1 MVAQHLHS
9 DRTFSLQPL
18 LASIHREQRDLHA
31 FDQTKHIDLIGSVMT
46 QVAGGKQTMA
56 RPIHDPDMA
65 DVIFPE
71 TAFSHTAVHFEAAHP
86 KITRTSREVLD
97 ALQKIGL

>member
-1 MVAQHLHS
+1 MLTRHPQSTHS
-9 DRTFSLQPL
+9 FSIQPL
-18 LASIHREQRDLHA
+18 LASIHREQKDLRA
-31 FDQTKHIDLIGSVMT
+31 FEQTHHIDLIGSVMT
-46 QVAGGKQTMA
+46 QVAGGKPVMP
-56 RPIHDPDMA
+56 RREHDPAMA

-71 TAFSHTAVHFEAAHP
+71 TAFSHSAVNFEAAHP